1 MIQRLDGL
9 RLDSVIRSHN
19 QDRDVGHLGT
29 TRTHGREGLVTRCVD
44 DRQRAVAVRGV
55 RHGLVR
61 ADVLGDAPGF
71 GADHVGFAN
80 RVEQFGL
87 TVIDVTHHGHHRR
100 PRLEIADLALV
111 LSEFEVEGLQE
122 LAIFV
127 LGRNNLHIEV
137 QLRAQQHQ
145 GVIIDR
151 LRRSHHLTETDE
163 HLDQISR

>member
-9 RLDSVIRSHN
+9 RLDSVIRSDN

-29 TRTHGREGLVTRCVD
+29 TRTHSREGLVTRCVD
-44 DRQRAVAVRGV
+44 DRQRAVAIGGV

-61 ADVLGDAPGF
+61 PDVLRNTPGF
-71 GADHVGFAN
+71 TADHVGLAD

-100 PRLEIADLALV
+100 PRLEIAGLALV

-122 LAIFV
+122 FAVFV
-127 LGRNNLHIEV
+127 LGRNDLDIEI
-137 QLRAQQHQ
+137 QLGAQQHQ

-151 LRRSHHLTETDE
+151 LRRRHHLAETDE
-163 HLDQISR
+163 DLDQVSR